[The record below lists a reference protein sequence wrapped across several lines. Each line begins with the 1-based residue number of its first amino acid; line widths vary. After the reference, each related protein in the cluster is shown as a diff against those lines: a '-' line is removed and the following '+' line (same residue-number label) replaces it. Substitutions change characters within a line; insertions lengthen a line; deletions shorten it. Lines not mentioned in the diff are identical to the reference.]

1 MGKSDAD
8 AQKPVRGFKG
18 MSAAADKRAVSPV
31 ISTVII
37 TATLLI
43 ILVVASSLA
52 ISMLEIQ
59 MQNSEFEQ
67 AKTAMLLL
75 DRTIMDVSLRPGAAS
90 SVQFN
95 QRSGGIGLYKD
106 EVINISIISD
116 SSLVNQ
122 TIHESYV
129 IKYRGGSMVSAAE
142 ASLTDP
148 GGLIVD
154 MSRPLGHVRIESGN
168 GAWIILDYN
177 RVRVTVN
184 KELGTMD
191 VYLIRLEPGAFGGS
205 GTVNVRVQNKR
216 INVKSIT
223 LSGSDLTVRV
233 KVGDKEATYSPE
245 VSVSVVRV
253 IEVTIMVSVS

>member
-1 MGKSDAD
+1 MN
-8 AQKPVRGFKG
+8 
-18 MSAAADKRAVSPV
+18 AAADKKAVSPV

-95 QRSGGIGLYKD
+95 QRSGGIGLYKG
-106 EVINISIISD
+106 EVIKVEIL
-116 SSLVNQ
+116 SSSNTIWSRTVNS
-122 TIHESYV
+122 HMV
-129 IKYRGGSMVSAAE
+129 KYRGGSMVSAAE
-142 ASLTDP
+142 ANLTDP

-154 MSRPLGHVRIESGN
+154 MSKPLGYIRIESGN
-168 GAWIILDYN
+168 GAWIVLDYD

-184 KELGTMD
+184 REIGTMD
-191 VYLIRLEPGAFGGS
+191 IYLIRLEPGVFGGS
-205 GTVNVRVQNKR
+205 GTVSVRVQNKE
-216 INVKSIT
+216 IKVESIT
-223 LSGSDLTVRV
+223 LSESNLTVRV
-233 KVGDKEATYSPE
+233 EVGSKEAAYSPE
-245 VSVSVVRV
+245 FSISVVRV
-253 IEVTIMVSVS
+253 IEVAIMVSVA

>member
-1 MGKSDAD
+1 M
-8 AQKPVRGFKG
+8 QVHIKPVRDFKG
-18 MSAAADKRAVSPV
+18 VSAAADKRAVSPV

-95 QRSGGIGLYKD
+95 QRSGGIGLYEGEALSIEIRSGSNSIWSKT
-106 EVINISIISD
+106 IN
-116 SSLVNQ
+116 
-122 TIHESYV
+122 SYV
-129 IKYRGGSMVSAAE
+129 VKYRGGSMVSAAK
-142 ASLTDP
+142 ADLTDP

-168 GAWIILDYN
+168 GAWIILEYN
-177 RVRVTVN
+177 RVRITVN
-184 KELGTMD
+184 RELGTMD
-191 VYLIRLEPGAFGGS
+191 IYLIRLEPGVFGGS
-205 GTVNVRVQNKR
+205 GTVNVRVQNKE
-216 INVKSIT
+216 IKVESKT
-223 LSGSDLTVRV
+223 LSGGGLTVRV
-233 KVGDKEATYSPE
+233 EVGGLSREQDYSGI
-245 VSVSVVRV
+245 SVVRV
-253 IEVTIMVSVS
+253 IEVTIMVSVA